1 MSHYTI
7 KCIFKQKPKVT
18 LTVLI
23 VIGLPWTQLQ
33 YVSIDKFKF
42 SSNKNRVNLE
52 GTVKASQ
59 QPIQYSFVFF
69 WIVSMLQL
77 LLEASVQNSVA
88 HGWLTAPHPSRY
100 NAQQC
105 NKSLTY
111 KYFLWN
117 HQIKSIVHWPGK
129 RLTPK
134 INCYNSTKNCQFCLK
149 F

>member
-88 HGWLTAPHPSRY
+88 HG
-100 NAQQC
+100 
-105 NKSLTY
+105 
-111 KYFLWN
+111 
-117 HQIKSIVHWPGK
+117 
-129 RLTPK
+129 
-134 INCYNSTKNCQFCLK
+134 
-149 F
+149 